1 LRRELPG
8 LSALQG
14 QRRGLAGYPAIR
26 TADIDRGILLLGQAR
41 LVSQEIYD
49 ERIQRLKP
57 QAGDVLYS
65 REGERFGMAALVPV
79 STDLCLGQRMM
90 MFRCNDEYISGYL
103 MWALNSD
110 SVYQQVISD
119 LGGATSPHVNISDV
133 INFAIPRPSTDEQQM
148 IASEITRRTL
158 RLDAL
163 VTEAL
168 SAITL
173 LQERRAALISAAVTG
188 KIDVRGLVSAELEA
202 A

>member
-1 LRRELPG
+1 
-8 LSALQG
+8 
-14 QRRGLAGYPAIR
+14 
-26 TADIDRGILLLGQAR
+26 
-41 LVSQEIYD
+41 
-49 ERIQRLKP
+49 
-57 QAGDVLYS
+57 
-65 REGERFGMAALVPV
+65 MAALVPV